1 MSRQRLIGRGDDAGA
16 YVTFSL
22 RQPRATHTRPAT
34 CEEAD
39 CAWWRTGFK
48 IVADERTAL
57 GRERALYLRSRVHGR
72 PYTER
77 RDEAGRTL
85 FAFPAGTRCFAE
97 HRVSL
102 ERPVLHLIRP
112 GLAWSPRGSTYT
124 TAAAEWHDRL
134 GENQQNLRDLQQKG
148 W

>member
-1 MSRQRLIGRGDDAGA
+1 MKNLSGRELAGA

-22 RQPRATHTRPAT
+22 RQPKATHTRPAT

-48 IVADERTAL
+48 VVADERTAL
-57 GRERALYLRSRVHGR
+57 GRERAVYLRSRVHGR

-85 FAFPAGTRCFAE
+85 FEFPAGTQCFE
-97 HRVSL
+97 QHRVGL
-102 ERPVLHLIRP
+102 ERPVLHVVRS
-112 GLAWSPRGSTYT
+112 GTSRTPRGS
-124 TAAAEWHDRL
+124 ASLVAPGEWHERL
-134 GENQQNLRDLQQKG
+134 GENQQNLRDLQQRG